1 MSYKNTFITSSED
14 STVDSAVVPVP
25 RNGKLTIAS
34 IQYELIKHNPYK
46 YTEEDVQFKTYLT
59 KHQMELHHTDVMR
72 EQFFSK
78 PQACFRASPL
88 VKKYGWGIHYDEQGK
103 IALYG
108 VNSEEYNRFLDL
120 ENITLLKGMR
130 SKRK

>member
-14 STVDSAVVPVP
+14 STVDSAVEPVP
-25 RNGKLTIAS
+25 RNGKPTIAS

-46 YTEEDVQFKTYLT
+46 YTEEDVQFKTYLI
-59 KHQMELHHTDVMR
+59 KHQMELHHTEEMR
-72 EQFFSK
+72 EHFFSK

-108 VNSEEYNRFLDL
+108 VNSEAYNRFLDL

>member
-25 RNGKLTIAS
+25 RNGKPTIAS

-72 EQFFSK
+72 EQFFQNHRLAFGL
-78 PQACFRASPL
+78 P
-88 VKKYGWGIHYDEQGK
+88 H
-103 IALYG
+103 
-108 VNSEEYNRFLDL
+108 
-120 ENITLLKGMR
+120 
-130 SKRK
+130 